1 MSVEMIDSLERHI
14 RYEERGYHGNFF
26 FFQFSKRKRVPGI
39 PSSETGER
47 VDEHFTP
54 PRSRNPPFPPESKAS
69 CRRAE
74 YFITD
79 HITVT

>member
-1 MSVEMIDSLERHI
+1 MGTFS
-14 RYEERGYHGNFF
+14 

-54 PRSRNPPFPPESKAS
+54 LRSRNPLFRRKAKLAA
-69 CRRAE
+69 AE
-74 YFITD
+74 PSILLR
-79 HITVT
+79 II